1 MNILEIA
8 ARTAG
13 SFIVLLLLTR
23 FMGRKQI
30 SQLTFFNYIT
40 GISIGTL
47 AATIS
52 IDRSINLAESATA
65 LIIWTL
71 LTIFVAML
79 SIKSRKAKVL
89 IDGQPK
95 IVIKEGKIMEDTL
108 KDLRLDTD
116 SLRAM
121 LRNKSIFSMKE
132 VEYAILETNG
142 ELSIL
147 KKFEDQALSK
157 KDLNIPSKNERI
169 NNTSIPVEIIVDGK
183 IIHEN
188 INKLNVNKEWIL
200 DQLHQK
206 GVHSL
211 SNVFYAEVQENGDIF
226 IDKRNDHLLH

>member
-1 MNILEIA
+1 
-8 ARTAG
+8 
-13 SFIVLLLLTR
+13 
-23 FMGRKQI
+23 MGRKQI

-169 NNTSIPVEIIVDGK
+169 NKTSIPVEIIVDGK

>member
-169 NNTSIPVEIIVDGK
+169 NKTSIPVEIIVDGK